1 MRRIVLTHGTLAGL
15 VMSAMLVAVLPFR
28 EQIGF
33 ERGALVG
40 YASMVAA
47 FLLVHFGVRAYR
59 DQVGGG
65 LVSFG
70 RALGVGAL
78 IALVASV
85 CYVVTWQIVYFG
97 FLPDFM
103 AEVQAYSLERMRAGG
118 ATAAE
123 LAAERA
129 EMARFAARYRNP
141 AFNAAVT
148 LLEPLPVGL
157 LVALVSAAVLR
168 RPRRAA
174 APLARPA

>member
-33 ERGALVG
+33 EWGALVG

-65 LVSFG
+65 EVSFG

-157 LVALVSAAVLR
+157 LVALVSAIVLR